1 MKLFTV
7 FILGTLTALYS
18 YTALAAPTS
27 ERDIKPS
34 ANPAMT
40 EHALLVAA
48 DKYEGIEIT
57 VNINTGTIEE
67 LSTLLLGIGEKKA
80 QLIIDYRDEHG
91 PFISAEDLMQ
101 VKGIGPSTIE
111 KNSKRIRL

>member
-1 MKLFTV
+1 MNPFTV
-7 FILGTLTALYS
+7 FILATLYS
-18 YTALAAPTS
+18 YTALASAS
-27 ERDIKPS
+27 EPDIKS
-34 ANPAMT
+34 STNPVLT
-40 EHALLVAA
+40 EQVTSVVG

-80 QLIIDYRDEHG
+80 QLIIDYRYEHG
-91 PFISAEDLMQ
+91 PFQSAEDLMQ